1 MEQKGNNHVPM
12 APSRPPLVLRQLIGV
27 RGAKVKLR
35 CEACRWFR
43 TYDPAR
49 LAERLEAKGEGGTG
63 TAIMLVA
70 NQIAWACPGCGRKR
84 WATTPWPD
92 HWSQGGYGRW

>member
-1 MEQKGNNHVPM
+1 M

-35 CEACRWFR
+35 CEACRWSR
-43 TYDPAR
+43 TYDPVR
-49 LAERLEAKGEGGTG
+49 LAERLEAKGVGGTG

-70 NQIAWACPGCGRKR
+70 GQVTRACPGCGRRR
-84 WATTPWPD
+84 WATAPWPD
-92 HWSQGGYGRW
+92 HWSASARG